1 MNIDIFDKF
10 IKKNEWIQVNVI
22 CLEHLKLIVILRPKS
37 TTAGFEIGTQ
47 DSD

>member
-10 IKKNEWIQVNVI
+10 MKYEWLQLNVI
-22 CLEHLKLIVILRPKS
+22 CLEHVKLNVILKPKS
-37 TTAGFEIGTQ
+37 TTAGFETGTK

>member
-10 IKKNEWIQVNVI
+10 MKNECLQLNVI
-22 CLEHLKLIVILRPKS
+22 CLEHLKLIVILKPKP
-37 TTAGFEIGTQ
+37 TTAGFETGTQ

>member
-1 MNIDIFDKF
+1 MNIDIFETF
-10 IKKNEWIQVNVI
+10 MKNEWIQVNVI
-22 CLEHLKLIVILRPKS
+22 CLEHLKLIVILKPKS